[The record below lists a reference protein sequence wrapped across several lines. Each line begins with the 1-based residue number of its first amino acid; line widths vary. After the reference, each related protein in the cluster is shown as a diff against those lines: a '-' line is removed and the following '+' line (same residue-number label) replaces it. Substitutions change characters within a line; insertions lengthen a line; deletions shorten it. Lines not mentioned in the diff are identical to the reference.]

1 MRLDLLI
8 TQKEDLKMN
17 DNINHKI
24 NQITEQTLVVG
35 IDIAKRRHYACVV
48 DDRGR
53 VLKKA
58 FPINQSREGFI
69 AFYQHLLNLQMKYE
83 KTHIIVGFE
92 PTGHY
97 WMNLATFLLAHD
109 IQYVVVNPMHVK
121 KSKELDDNLQT
132 KNDQKDAMVIAKL
145 IRDGRFT
152 FPRILKDVD
161 AELRNGVSARVAL
174 QKDMNVLTNRIIKWT
189 DRFFPE
195 FQLEFKEL
203 GKTALAVLEK
213 TPLPQDILSNEL
225 SELIDLYKEDTDL
238 KCVSSK
244 KVSKLKELAAQSI
257 GLTEGLEMA
266 RIEIQML
273 VEQYRLLL
281 KNYDF
286 LADQLNQL
294 VQGSLE
300 FEYILSIPGIGPHTA
315 VEILSETGS
324 FTNYE
329 NPRQLIKL
337 AGLTL
342 RENSSGEHKGQ
353 KKISKRGRKKLR
365 SALYRAIFPM
375 IRCNIAF
382 KNLYTYYIER
392 PDNPL
397 KKKEAMVAL
406 CSKLLKVI
414 HGLCK
419 KQQYFDPINMMV
431 DIPNL
436 QATA

>member
-1 MRLDLLI
+1 
-8 TQKEDLKMN
+8 
-17 DNINHKI
+17 
-24 NQITEQTLVVG
+24 
-35 IDIAKRRHYACVV
+35 
-48 DDRGR
+48 
-53 VLKKA
+53 
-58 FPINQSREGFI
+58 
-69 AFYQHLLNLQMKYE
+69 
-83 KTHIIVGFE
+83 
-92 PTGHY
+92 
-97 WMNLATFLLAHD
+97 
-109 IQYVVVNPMHVK
+109 MHVK

-244 KVSKLKELAAQSI
+244 KVAKLKELAAQSI